1 MKIQIDSQDGYMEL
15 LHQYDDERRTWAY
28 VRVANGTEAPTT
40 RMSKQ
45 QMIDAANALRAMAD
59 STEQGEIQ

>member
-28 VRVANGTEAPTT
+28 VRVANGTETSTT